1 MLRTIHGLLSARMQG
16 RMKVICALIILGGF
30 LEMLG
35 IWLILP
41 FVGYF
46 AGSEDVVHKVDAIL
60 TEVGINERDF
70 AAVVILAF
78 LLFFVAKT
86 LFLAGALFLQKQ
98 FAFSTRAEISSKLFE
113 CYLRRHYFFHTER
126 HSGLLIRNVVGEVGV
141 AITNGMVPALSLFAE
156 IATMALVVG
165 LTLFI
170 KPGLVVIA
178 GTLFGGISLLFYG
191 IFRARISAWGKT
203 RQDSDAGMMRQLQ
216 EALGAIKEIKL
227 YGVQRQF
234 LKEYRRNADITAR
247 MMSNEQT
254 SQQLPRFVIELAIV
268 ISVCIWILIYGSDG
282 GFREQ
287 AVVDF
292 ALLAAVGFRLLP
304 SVTRIIAY
312 VQSIRYAAPA
322 LATLEEEMNS
332 AAEEQLRLI
341 SGAEKEPGCPTPL
354 ADGNAI
360 EFRNVTFHYQG
371 KAENG
376 VLANVDWSL
385 EEGSCVGIV
394 GPSGQGKTTLI
405 DLIAG
410 FYNPVEGDVI
420 VKSRNEARAAHL
432 DNGHVGYV
440 SQAVRVIEGTI
451 AENIAFGE
459 IQDKIDY
466 TRIRHCL
473 EIAQLT
479 SFVESSPEGLEKVLS
494 EDGRQISGGQKQ
506 RIGIA
511 RALYRDCSIL
521 LLDEVTSSLDAE
533 AEQGVIAALRAL
545 KGNMTIVLVTHRDEP
560 LVICDKIFRLEAGRL
575 HSVNSSRR
583 SKE

>member
-1 MLRTIHGLLSARMQG
+1 M
-16 RMKVICALIILGGF
+16 LIILGGL

-46 AGSEDVVHKVDAIL
+46 AGSEGVVQKVDAFL
-60 TEVGINERDF
+60 TDVGIDRSDF
-70 AAVVILAF
+70 AAIVILVF

-98 FAFSTRAEISSKLFE
+98 FAFSTRAEISSRLFE
-113 CYLRRHYFFHTER
+113 SYLRRQYLFHTEH
-126 HSGLLIRNVVGEVGV
+126 HSGVLIRNVVGEIGV
-141 AITNGMVPALSLFAE
+141 VISNGMVPALSLFAE
-156 IATMALVVG
+156 IATMVLVVG
-165 LTLFI
+165 LTLSI
-170 KPGLVVIA
+170 KPESVLIA
-178 GTLFGGISLLFYG
+178 GGLFGGISLLFYG
-191 IFRARISAWGKT
+191 GVRARISAWGKT

-234 LKEYRRNADITAR
+234 LNEYRRNADITAQ

-254 SQQLPRFVIELAIV
+254 SQQLPRFIIELAIV
-268 ISVCIWILIYGSDG
+268 ISVCIWILIYNSDG
-282 GFREQ
+282 SFKEQ

-322 LATLEEEMNS
+322 LATLEQEMSS
-332 AAEEQLRLI
+332 AAEELLRLI
-341 SGAEKEPGCPTPL
+341 PRSQDEPDRTMPL
-354 ADGNAI
+354 AHGNAI
-360 EFRNVTFHYQG
+360 EFRNVSFHYHG
-371 KAENG
+371 KADARIL
-376 VLANVDWSL
+376 VNVDWSL

-420 VKSRNEARAAHL
+420 VKARNEARPAHL

-459 IQDKIDY
+459 TPDKMDY
-466 TRIRHCL
+466 DRIRHCL
-473 EIAQLT
+473 EIAQL
-479 SFVESSPEGLEKVLS
+479 SAFVESLPEGLEKVLS

-533 AEQGVIAALRAL
+533 AEQGVIAALCAL

-560 LVICDKIFRLEAGRL
+560 LVICDKIFKLEAGSL
-575 HSVNSSRR
+575 HEN
-583 SKE
+583 K